1 MKLYSFLY
9 ERGNYQKIYQSF
21 NKEELEKQRNKF
33 EEDFKK
39 EGGPN
44 SLGSIVVKEINE
56 KNGVLTA

>member
-21 NKEELEKQRNKF
+21 NRDELEKQRTKF
-33 EEDFKK
+33 EEDFKE

-44 SLGSIVVKEINE
+44 SLGPIEVMDINE
-56 KNGVLTA
+56 KKGVWTA